1 MSPVPPPPAAGAS
14 CLEAPAT
21 WLARELAAL
30 TGPAL
35 GYAFILLVCV
45 IWVGGSFLVESL
57 EADGLSPLLLTY
69 VCNALFVVLL
79 PVYVARQ
86 IHGGGLAVVGER
98 APPPSER
105 RGGLELE
112 TRALHPDDAPPERER
127 DDDDAEALL
136 EGDRAGGARRRS
148 PNEASSA
155 DDASSLLVKDPSS
168 SSSPSSGGG
177 GSLLGGSRSRAGDR
191 GDRGD
196 HSWASRMGLDSAEGR
211 ARARATV
218 RAAFLIAPL
227 WFLAQLAFN
236 QSLALTSVTSNSI
249 LSTSSALFT
258 FGLSVWLVGER
269 YSRERLAA
277 VVCYMIGAGVV
288 AWADAPGAGSGA
300 SASASD
306 ASSSAD
312 ASSSSDAAS
321 SFASTSGGPSGSTA
335 YPDAG
340 LGDFLTVLAA
350 AMYAGYTAGIRYSLP
365 DDPEVSMLL
374 FLGALGLANLVG
386 VGAILFV
393 LWSVG
398 LLPSLFAHATRAR
411 LTLAALKGLLDNVL
425 SDYLWARA
433 VLLTS
438 PTTASVGLSL
448 QIPMAAFAE
457 WVRGGAGWADSA
469 GRAAAT
475 AGGCALVLLGF
486 AGVVYA

>member
-1 MSPVPPPPAAGAS
+1 MYYS
-14 CLEAPAT
+14 
-21 WLARELAAL
+21 
-30 TGPAL
+30 
-35 GYAFILLVCV
+35 
-45 IWVGGSFLVESL
+45 
-57 EADGLSPLLLTY
+57 
-69 VCNALFVVLL
+69 
-79 PVYVARQ
+79 
-86 IHGGGLAVVGER
+86 
-98 APPPSER
+98 
-105 RGGLELE
+105 
-112 TRALHPDDAPPERER
+112 
-127 DDDDAEALL
+127 
-136 EGDRAGGARRRS
+136 GARVR
-148 PNEASSA
+148 A
-155 DDASSLLVKDPSS
+155 
-168 SSSPSSGGG
+168 
-177 GSLLGGSRSRAGDR
+177 RAGDR

>member
-1 MSPVPPPPAAGAS
+1 MSPAPPPPAAGAS

-105 RGGLELE
+105 RGLELE

-127 DDDDAEALL
+127 DDDAEALL
-136 EGDRAGGARRRS
+136 EGDRAVGARRRS

-177 GSLLGGSRSRAGDR
+177 GGVFLGGSRARAGDR

-196 HSWASRMGLDSAEGR
+196 HSLASRMGLDSAEGR

-288 AWADAPGAGSGA
+288 AWADAPGAGSSGA

-457 WVRGGAGWADSA
+457 WVRGGAGE
-469 GRAAAT
+469 G
-475 AGGCALVLLGF
+475 VLGK
-486 AGVVYA
+486 GW